1 MTNVVVKWGQFIT
14 LVDLTTLILTIVV
27 VIVLHIFLQWFCH
40 TQLKRPPGPF
50 PIWPLLGNLFLLGK
64 IPHQD
69 LYKLSRTYGDIMEL
83 KLQGN

>member
-1 MTNVVVKWGQFIT
+1 
-14 LVDLTTLILTIVV
+14 
-27 VIVLHIFLQWFCH
+27 
-40 TQLKRPPGPF
+40 
-50 PIWPLLGNLFLLGK
+50 LLGNLFLLGK